1 MQYLVIAYDKKDAL
15 NRRLETRE
23 AHIQNVRRLMAKG
36 KIINAGA
43 LMNDDGNMIG
53 STLFIDFDT
62 KEEIDEWLANEP
74 YVKNDVWDMSNFK
87 MISMKLLSKWLDELS
102 YFLVSIPIFVYFLYI
117 ELRNNSHYSNIN
129 LQMTT

>member
-23 AHIQNVRRLMAKG
+23 THIQNVRKLMTEG

-43 LMNDDGNMIG
+43 LINDDGNMIG

-62 KEEIDEWLANEP
+62 KEEIDKWLANEP
-74 YVKNDVWDMSNFK
+74 YIKNDVWDMSNFK
-87 MISMKLLSKWLDELS
+87 MISVKLLSK
-102 YFLVSIPIFVYFLYI
+102 
-117 ELRNNSHYSNIN
+117 
-129 LQMTT
+129 